1 MALPK
6 LKSPIFELK
15 IPSTG
20 KSIKYRPFLV
30 KEQKLLLMALE
41 SQETEEMFRAI
52 KQIINNCA
60 VDEIDV
66 DDLPMFDL
74 EYFFLRLRAKSIG
87 ETIDLKLK
95 HNDGKNSKGVECS
108 HVTSQTLNLLEV
120 EVQKE
125 EGHTNKIIIDDE
137 SKVGVVL
144 RYPTVALAN
153 RLQQLGPQN
162 QIDSVVSVIV
172 ESIDYIFDAENVY
185 PASESTKEE
194 LMAFINDLSQ
204 EQFGKLAQFFN
215 SMPKLKHV
223 VKWKCEG
230 CGASDKVEMEG
241 MANFFG

>member
-6 LKSPIFELK
+6 IKSPIFELK
-15 IPSTG
+15 LPSTG

-41 SQETEEMFRAI
+41 SEDPEEMFRAI

-60 VDEIDV
+60 IDEINV

-87 ETIDLKLK
+87 ETIELKLK
-95 HNDGKNSKGVECS
+95 HNEEKNSKGDECK
-108 HVTSQTLNLLEV
+108 HVTPLTLNLLEV

-125 EGHTNKIIIDDE
+125 GNHTNKIIIDEE

-144 RYPTVALAN
+144 NYPTVSLAN
-153 RLQQLGPQN
+153 KLQKLGTQN
-162 QIDSVVSVIV
+162 QIDSIVSVIV
-172 ESIDYIFDAENVY
+172 QSIDYIFDAENVY
-185 PASESTKEE
+185 PAKETSTDE
-194 LMAFINDLSQ
+194 LLTFVNDLSQ

-215 SMPKLKHV
+215 TMPKLKHTI
-223 VKWKCEG
+223 KWKCQG
-230 CGASDKVEMEG
+230 CGTSDKIEMEG